1 MPQDREV
8 YYSKAIAMYF
18 TDRAQDS
25 AILKV
30 RWEERRAGLCEGSFD
45 SCNVCLILFSQRLLY
60 CTVFHF

>member
-8 YYSKAIAMYF
+8 YYSKAIEMYF

-30 RWEERRAGLCEGSFD
+30 RWEERRAGLCEG
-45 SCNVCLILFSQRLLY
+45 
-60 CTVFHF
+60 